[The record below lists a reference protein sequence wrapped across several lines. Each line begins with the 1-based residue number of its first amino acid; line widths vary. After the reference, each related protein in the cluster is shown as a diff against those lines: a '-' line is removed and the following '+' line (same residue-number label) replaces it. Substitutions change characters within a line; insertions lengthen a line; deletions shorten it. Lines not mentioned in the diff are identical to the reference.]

1 MSADIAEPAEPAEAA
16 ETPEASSEAS
26 RTSGTSGGATTGH
39 RSHADPSGGHP
50 LPQLRRSRWC
60 SLNGRWNFAY
70 DDAETGPDK
79 DWPYSGVDERTITV
93 PFPPESELSGIG
105 DTGYHPVV
113 WYSRM
118 LTADDLARAGLPA
131 QGDRVLLHF
140 GAVDYRASVW
150 IDGQLMGEHE
160 GGHTPFTLDITRAL
174 PTGDADAVLVVR
186 AEDRPLDI
194 GQPRGKQD
202 WQPEPHNIWYART
215 TGIWQSVWLEA
226 VPRTAI
232 AELAWTPNRAC
243 DAVELEATMTRPV
256 PEGSRI
262 TARLSIE
269 GRLLA
274 EVTARLPETT
284 TARLTIDLREQ
295 MHGQRYEKLLWS
307 PEHPRLIDAEVM
319 LAPAKAALAGG
330 TATAP
335 ASVPDVVASY
345 LGLRSVGTAHRRFLL
360 NGRPYYVRGVLEQGF
375 WPDSH
380 LAAPDDKARRDEVAL
395 IKRLGFNAARI
406 HQKVEDPRFLY
417 WADRLGLLIWGEM
430 AAPYEFTTQAA
441 TRLVAEWS
449 AVVRRDRSHPSIVT
463 WVPINESWGVQ
474 HIADRPEQRALS
486 RALADLTR
494 ALDPSRPVVS
504 NDGWEHTCSDI
515 ISIHDY
521 DADDLAVTL
530 RYAEE
535 DRLSAV
541 LDGLGPSGRRITV
554 RGAVDRELPVMVTE
568 FGGIRYI
575 PGDDDADGGS
585 SGGGSKSK
593 AVETGET
600 IKTSEAV
607 ETIKNAVEA
616 VAAAKTDAKA
626 SSRAAAE
633 SADEAEDEKEETT
646 WGYTTAAGPEDFEAR
661 LRRAFGALQASPH
674 LAGFCYTQLT
684 DTMQEANGLVDA
696 RRRPKIAAKVIRE
709 IVKAPVT
716 S

>member
-1 MSADIAEPAEPAEAA
+1 MSADIAEPAEPAEAT

-26 RTSGTSGGATTGH
+26 RTSGGATTGH

-50 LPQLRRSRWC
+50 LPQLRRSHWC
-60 SLNGRWNFAY
+60 SLDGSWAFAY
-70 DDAETGPDK
+70 DAAETGLDR
-79 DWPYSGVDERTITV
+79 DWPARGVGERTITV
-93 PFPPESELSGIG
+93 PLPPESGLSGIG
-105 DTGYHPVV
+105 ETGYHPVV
-113 WYSRM
+113 WYSRAI
-118 LTADDLARAGLPA
+118 TADDLARAGRPT
-131 QGDRVLLHF
+131 QGERVLLHL

-150 IDGQLMGEHE
+150 IDGRLVGEHE
-160 GGHTPFTLDITRAL
+160 GGHVPFALDITRAL
-174 PTGDADAVLVVR
+174 PGDGEAA
-186 AEDRPLDI
+186 
-194 GQPRGKQD
+194 
-202 WQPEPHNIWYART
+202 WYART

-232 AELAWTPNRAC
+232 AELAWTPSRAC
-243 DAVELEATMTRPV
+243 DAVELEVTATRPV

-262 TARLSIE
+262 TARLTFE
-269 GRLLA
+269 GRPLA

-284 TARLTIDLREQ
+284 TTRLTVDLRQ
-295 MHGQRYEKLLWS
+295 QLHGQHYERLLWS
-307 PEHPRLIDAEVM
+307 PEHPRLINAEVM
-319 LAPAKAALAGG
+319 LSPAKAPLAGG
-330 TATAP
+330 TAATGAGGT
-335 ASVPDVVASY
+335 VPDVVASY
-345 LGLRSVGTAHRRFLL
+345 LGLRTVGAKHRRFLL

-380 LAAPDDKARRDEVAL
+380 LAAPDDDARRDEVAL
-395 IKRLGFNAARI
+395 IKELGFNAARV

-417 WADRLGLLIWGEM
+417 WADRLGLLVWGEM
-430 AAPYEFTTQAA
+430 PAPYEFTTQAI
-441 TRLVAEWS
+441 TRLVTEWG
-449 AVVRRDRSHPSIVT
+449 AAVRRDRSHPSIVT

-568 FGGIRYI
+568 FGGIRYV
-575 PGDDDADGGS
+575 PGHDDADGGS
-585 SGGGSKSK
+585 NGSGSNGK

-626 SSRAAAE
+626 GSRAAAE
-633 SADEAEDEKEETT
+633 SADDAEDEKEETT

-709 IVKAPVT
+709 IVKTPVT

>member
-1 MSADIAEPAEPAEAA
+1 MTAATEPQPLN
-16 ETPEASSEAS
+16 
-26 RTSGTSGGATTGH
+26 
-39 RSHADPSGGHP
+39 DPSGGHP
-50 LPQLRRSRWC
+50 SPQLRRSRWC
-60 SLNGRWNFAY
+60 SLNGQWNFAY

-186 AEDRPLDI
+186 AEDRPLDV

-345 LGLRSVGTAHRRFLL
+345 LGLRSVGTAGRRFLL
-360 NGRPYYVRGVLEQGF
+360 NGRPYYVRAVLEQGF

-380 LAAPDDKARRDEVAL
+380 LAAPDDDARRDEVAL
-395 IKRLGFNAARI
+395 IKSLGFNTARI
-406 HQKVEDPRFLY
+406 HQKVEDPRMLY
-417 WADRLGLLIWGEM
+417 WADRLGLLLWGEM
-430 AAPYEFTTQAA
+430 AAAYEFTTQSAA
-441 TRLVAEWS
+441 RLVTEWT

-463 WVPINESWGVQ
+463 WAPFNESWGVQ
-474 HIADRPEQRALS
+474 RLADRPEQRALS
-486 RALADLTR
+486 RAVADLTR

-515 ISIHDY
+515 ITIHDY
-521 DADDLAVTL
+521 DGDDVATTL
-530 RYAEE
+530 RYAEA
-535 DRLSAV
+535 DRLETV
-541 LDGLGPSGRRITV
+541 LDDFGPAGRRIMAQGT
-554 RGAVDRELPVMVTE
+554 ADRDLPVMVTE
-568 FGGIRYI
+568 FGGIRYLR
-575 PGDDDADGGS
+575 GGADADGDG
-585 SGGGSKSK
+585 
-593 AVETGET
+593 
-600 IKTSEAV
+600 
-607 ETIKNAVEA
+607 
-616 VAAAKTDAKA
+616 
-626 SSRAAAE
+626 
-633 SADEAEDEKEETT
+633 SADGGTAEETS
-646 WGYTTAAGPEDFEAR
+646 WGYTSAESPTDFEAR
-661 LRRAFGALQASPH
+661 LRRAFSALQASPH

-684 DTMQEANGLVDA
+684 DTMQEANGLADS
-696 RRRPKIAAKVIRE
+696 RRRPKIDAALIRA
-709 IVKAPVT
+709 IVTAPIT